1 MASLWVLN
9 HRISRM
15 VVDGFKV
22 FTFHREL
29 AHAAVVA
36 QTGGDIAHH
45 VYKKLRDYIRA
56 LGDVFFV
63 WALEQA
69 IQLARSLFFH
79 QINQLIDLYLARVAQ
94 IDGDV

>member
-1 MASLWVLN
+1 
-9 HRISRM
+9 M
-15 VVDGFKV
+15 VVDGFKI
-22 FTFHREL
+22 FAFHREL

-45 VYKKLRDYIRA
+45 VFNKFRVLIRA

-79 QINQLIDLYLARVAQ
+79 QINQLIDLYLAGVAQ